1 MEVPSNPHEVK
12 DMFIQRRKIMGRA
25 PYRGR
30 DREVMDF

>member
-12 DMFIQRRKIMGRA
+12 DMFIQRRKIMEET

-30 DREVMDF
+30 DRK